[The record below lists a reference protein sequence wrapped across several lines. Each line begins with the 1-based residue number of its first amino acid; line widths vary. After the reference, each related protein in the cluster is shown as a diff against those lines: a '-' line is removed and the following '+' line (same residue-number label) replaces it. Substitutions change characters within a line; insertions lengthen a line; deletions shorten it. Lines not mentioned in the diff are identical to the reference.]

1 MPAGTSARPNVPV
14 NATAGSVLTTPIEFG
29 PTSRIPVARQ
39 ASSSSASRP
48 APSAPASANPAV
60 MTTSAATP
68 ASAHSRATAGTVSAG
83 TATIARSTGPGVS
96 LIDADARR
104 EPMKSAFGLTG

>member
-1 MPAGTSARPNVPV
+1 M
-14 NATAGSVLTTPIEFG
+14 LTTPIEFG
-29 PTSRIPVARQ
+29 PTSRIPVDRH
-39 ASSSSASRP
+39 ASSSSASRA

-60 MTTSAATP
+60 ITTSAETP
-68 ASAHSRATAGTVSAG
+68 ASAHSRATPGTVSAG

-96 LIDADARR
+96 FTDADARR

>member
-1 MPAGTSARPNVPV
+1 
-14 NATAGSVLTTPIEFG
+14 
-29 PTSRIPVARQ
+29 
-39 ASSSSASRP
+39 
-48 APSAPASANPAV
+48 

-96 LIDADARR
+96 STDGAARR
-104 EPMKSAFGLTG
+104 LPMKSAFGLTG